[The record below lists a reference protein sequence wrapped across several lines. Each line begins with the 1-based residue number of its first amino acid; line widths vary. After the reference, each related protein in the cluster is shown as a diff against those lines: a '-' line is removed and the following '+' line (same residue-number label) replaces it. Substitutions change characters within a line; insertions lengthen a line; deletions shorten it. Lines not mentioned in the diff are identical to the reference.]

1 MDGQRKS
8 KLTTCFYLFKRNGFN
23 QSSNGETKLRALTEA
38 ELIKGCIKK
47 KADCQRLLFETYAGK
62 MMSLCLRYVGDQ
74 EAKDV
79 LQVGF
84 LKVFDYIHQY
94 KGEGS
99 FEGWM
104 RRVFVSIA
112 MRHLSKK
119 KLDFTD
125 IDEVATDISYEEPG
139 VIAKISEDE
148 IHALIRQLPDGYRT
162 VFNMHVIEG
171 YSHEEIA
178 EQLNIQPTTSRT
190 QLLKARKML
199 QGFIC
204 KTCNSIIV

>member
-1 MDGQRKS
+1 
-8 KLTTCFYLFKRNGFN
+8 
-23 QSSNGETKLRALTEA
+23 LTES

-47 KADCQRLLFETYAGK
+47 KADCQRLLFDTYAGK

-74 EAKDV
+74 EAKDI
-79 LQVGF
+79 LQIGF

-104 RRVFVSIA
+104 RRVFASVA
-112 MRHLSKK
+112 TRHLAKK
-119 KLDFTD
+119 RLDFTD
-125 IDEVATDISYEEPG
+125 IESIGNDVSYDGPG
-139 VIAKISEDE
+139 VIEKISEDE
-148 IHALIRQLPDGYRT
+148 IHSLIRRLPDGYRA
-162 VFNMHVIEG
+162 VFNLHVVEG

-178 EQLNIQPTTSRT
+178 KMLHIQPTTSRT

-199 QGFIC
+199 QGFIFKC
-204 KTCNSIIV
+204 CNTFFV

>member
-1 MDGQRKS
+1 MLLRLKESGNKINS
-8 KLTTCFYLFKRNGFN
+8 TGEKLTD
-23 QSSNGETKLRALTEA
+23 LTEE

-47 KADCQRLLFETYAGK
+47 KAECQRLLFETYAGR

-74 EAKDV
+74 EAKDIM
-79 LQVGF
+79 QVGF

-104 RRVFVSIA
+104 RRVFASIA
-112 MRHLSKK
+112 TRHLSKK
-119 KLDFTD
+119 KLDFAD
-125 IDEVATDISYEEPG
+125 IDDIGSNISNAEPTA
-139 VIAKISEDE
+139 IDKISEEE
-148 IHALIRQLPDGYRT
+148 IHALIRKLPDGYRA
-162 VFNMHVIEG
+162 VFNLHVIEG

-178 EQLNIQPTTSRT
+178 KLLSIQPTTSRT

-199 QGFIC
+199 QGFITKC
-204 KTCNSIIV
+204 CNTIIV